1 MPPRKR
7 ATGKKKAVYVWGDTP
22 EIEAL
27 GAGFAR
33 EEHFFEGFNKARDFA
48 NTLATDST
56 AVAHGQHHAQM
67 SWGLG
72 KYHPEVPSPPF
83 FQAHTTDK
91 ILDSIK
97 HSYGHLPPGSLPNYM
112 KKGIPRL
119 ATTQSHLQ
127 TDFNNTK
134 VAHSGFE
141 GANIWG
147 ELVLRQTP
155 NQLPLAL
162 TTTPSKG
169 PTPHPN
175 SPFNHLPIWGS

>member
-1 MPPRKR
+1 MPPRR
-7 ATGKKKAVYVWGDTP
+7 KKKAVHVWGDTP
-22 EIEAL
+22 EIQAL

-33 EEHFFEGFNKARDFA
+33 EEHFFEGFNKARNFA

-56 AVAHGQHHAQM
+56 AVAPGQHHTQM

-72 KYHPEVPSPPF
+72 KYHPEVPELTF

-91 ILDSIK
+91 ILDTIK
-97 HSYGHLPPGSLPNYM
+97 NSHRHIPRGALPSYRKYGT
-112 KKGIPRL
+112 PRL
-119 ATTQSHLQ
+119 ATTITHLK

-147 ELVLRQTP
+147 ELVLRQIP
-155 NQLPLAL
+155 NQLPSGLPLAL
-162 TTTPSKG
+162 TTTPIKPPAS
-169 PTPHPN
+169 HPN
-175 SPFNHLPIWGS
+175 PPFNNLPMW